1 MKTSRLL
8 STAIAAASLL
18 SFSTAN
24 AGAPSGT
31 TLQGNNNLT
40 VKAQVT
46 GGCQV
51 PAVTLD
57 FGTYTSGSVVPVSA
71 STTFTITCT
80 NLSNWQMGLG
90 TGTNPGGLTGRQM
103 SFGANSLAYDLTQD
117 TATPP
122 TPWDDTTNY
131 LGGTGTGAP
140 QSVTIYGTIP
150 AGQNVVI
157 GAYTDTVLI
166 NVYF

>member
-1 MKTSRLL
+1 MKTSRLV
-8 STAIAAASLL
+8 SAVVAASSLL
-18 SFSTAN
+18 SFATAN
-24 AGAPSGT
+24 ATAPAGT

-51 PAVTLD
+51 PPVTLD

-80 NLSNWQMGLG
+80 NGSLWQMGLG

-117 TATPP
+117 QNTPP

-131 LGGTGTGAP
+131 EAGTGTGAP
-140 QSVTIYGTIP
+140 QSITIYGTIP
-150 AGQNVVI
+150 ANQAVVI
-157 GAYTDTVLI
+157 GNYTDTVLI